1 LDIDT
6 QKIELLEI
14 ERLNAAWRDQELA
27 VIADHLMALE
37 ERDAGVEAQDLL
49 PGSRF
54 LWLTYRSAA
63 VTGAVQTKAGLND
76 QFDCFLSDRYRLPAK
91 IAFWVFFG
99 RYEK

>member
-1 LDIDT
+1 MDIDT

-54 LWLTYRSAA
+54 LWLTYRSA
-63 VTGAVQTKAGLND
+63 VRNWSGTNESRPERPV
-76 QFDCFLSDRYRLPAK
+76 
-91 IAFWVFFG
+91 
-99 RYEK
+99 